1 MAKANSTRR
10 TAGSSLSPP
19 GNPRAKKR
27 TAAAAPSAEPA
38 IRPLKDIQAAIDG
51 VHAEMDRLRTPFL
64 DASQRFHALEEER
77 AAHPETIETALTQLR
92 LGADGPTGIHGTEEP
107 ELGAMLEDIASEL
120 DDVEACIHVVYYALD
135 APGSDINTISN
146 ALRAGAVNN
155 ITEQIDR
162 LRAAIKGARLKGSRM
177 VVVKASED
185 EEAGS

>member
-1 MAKANSTRR
+1 MAEANSTRR
-10 TAGSSLSPP
+10 TVGSSLSPP
-19 GNPRAKKR
+19 GNPRPKKR
-27 TAAAAPSAEPA
+27 TAPAASSAEPA

-64 DASQRFHALEEER
+64 DASQRFHALEEQR

-92 LGADGPTGIHGTEEP
+92 LGADGPTGIHGPGEP

-120 DDVEACIHVVYYALD
+120 DDVEACIHVVYYAMD
-135 APGSDINTISN
+135 TGADIKMLGN
-146 ALRAGAVNN
+146 ALWAGAVNN
-155 ITEQIDR
+155 ITDQIDR